1 MNNAALTALFLCYL
15 VTCVSGRCIYILS
28 SSYWEQIGMDIM
40 CTGHRLRLPSVIAI
54 VLVN

>member
-1 MNNAALTALFLCYL
+1 MNNAALTTLFLCYL